1 LDGGQP
7 FPIAMFKEFRE
18 FILKGNMFDLAVG
31 VIIGAAFGKVVTAF
45 TELLLSAITFG
56 TGSTEVGAIQIVK
69 KFAVG
74 PDGKNVIGP
83 DGKEVVI
90 KAVDIG
96 PLINSLISLLIV
108 GFALFLMVKIYNTAK
123 KRFEK
128 PVAAAG
134 PAELPADTKLL
145 TEIRDLL
152 KNKA

>member
-1 LDGGQP
+1 
-7 FPIAMFKEFRE
+7 MFKEFRE

-45 TELLLSAITFG
+45 TETLLATITAASG
-56 TGSTEVGAIQIVK
+56 GAKAEVGKVYIWKVD
-69 KFAVG
+69 VG
-74 PDGKNVIGP
+74 PF
-83 DGKEVVI
+83 
-90 KAVDIG
+90 
-96 PLINSLISLLIV
+96 INSIISLLIV
-108 GFALFLMVKIYNTAK
+108 GFALFLVVKAYNTAK